1 MIHLTAWIAPD
12 ILRALGLSLL
22 HFLWQGA
29 ALAALAAAAMAF
41 ARRASARYVVA
52 VAVLAIMATAPIVT
66 FNILRNQP
74 AAIVADSPAQPN
86 DSAPTTAHP
95 ALGFVPGQ
103 SPRTPSNNQ
112 DAILWL
118 VQVWFI
124 GVLLFSL
131 RTAGGV
137 VLLERIRRRDAIPA
151 DDSLAA
157 LGAAIQRRMGLNRII
172 RYCESLELEAPAV
185 IGWFRPVVLLPI
197 SALTGFSQEQLQAVI
212 AHELAHIKR
221 FDGFVN
227 LFQVVVESLLFYHPA
242 VWWLNRRIRAE
253 RENCCD
259 DAAIALCGNPLEY
272 ARALTLM
279 EERRA
284 APALAMAANS
294 SPLAARIRRLLGAPS
309 LNSGLRTLGLA
320 AAILCL
326 SAAVLAG
333 NAFFATA
340 HSAAAQTK
348 PASPAWP
355 ATNPVIVVEA
365 ARPTTT
371 AAPKPQVAPAVEAD
385 PAVAASPAPEPAQ
398 APASEPQPQSQASPA
413 PKQSYIDGMKAE
425 GLDNLSLDELIS
437 MKVQGITAQY
447 VHDIHALG
455 LKPSVDDLVGMKVQ
469 GITPDYVKEMRAA
482 GLNLDVDQLI
492 AMKVQSITP
501 VYMQAMKDLGLKTD
515 ADDLI
520 GMKVQGITPDYVK
533 EMRGLGLNADGDNL
547 IGMKV
552 QGITPEYV
560 QQMRA
565 TGLKI
570 DTDDLIGMKVQGIT
584 PAYIKELGDLGFKV
598 DADSAIGMKVQGI
611 TPEYIRDIRATGLN
625 PDGDEIIGMKVQ
637 GITPEYI
644 KSLQSAGFKV
654 DVDDCIGAKVQGVT
668 PEFIEKARSHGFK
681 DLTLEKLIALKNS
694 GVLD

>member
-12 ILRALGLSLL
+12 VLRALGISLL

-29 ALAALAAAAMAF
+29 ALAVIAAVAMAF
-41 ARRASARYVVA
+41 ARRASARYVIA
-52 VAVLAIMATAPIVT
+52 VAILVLMTAAPIVT
-66 FNILRNQP
+66 FSVLLNQAAP
-74 AAIVADSPAQPN
+74 AEVTAPDQSTDIAP
-86 DSAPTTAHP
+86 SAVHP
-95 ALGFVPGQ
+95 ALGFVPVHN
-103 SPRTPSNNQ
+103 SRTPSNHEN
-112 DAILWL
+112 AILWL
-118 VQVWFI
+118 VQLWFI

-137 VLLERIRRRDAIPA
+137 LLLERIRRRDAAPA

-157 LGAAIQRRMGLNRII
+157 LGAAIQRRMGLHRVI

-197 SALTGFSQEQLQAVI
+197 SALTGFSQDQLQAVI

-227 LFQVVVESLLFYHPA
+227 LFQVFVESLLFYHPA
-242 VWWLNRRIRAE
+242 VWWLNRRIRVE

-284 APALAMAANS
+284 APALAMAANR

-348 PASPAWP
+348 PVPPASPN
-355 ATNPVIVVEA
+355 TSPVIVVEA
-365 ARPTTT
+365 ARPSPT
-371 AAPKPQVAPAVEAD
+371 ASPKPQLAPASQAD
-385 PAVAASPAPEPAQ
+385 PALAPSPTPDAAQ
-398 APASEPQPQSQASPA
+398 AGATPNPQSQAAPA
-413 PKQSYIDGMKAE
+413 PRQSYIDAMKAQ
-425 GLDNLSLDELIS
+425 GLDNLSLDELVE
-437 MKVQGITAQY
+437 MKVQGITPQY

-455 LKPSVDDLVGMKVQ
+455 LKPSVDDLVGMKAQ
-469 GITPDYVKEMRAA
+469 GITADYIKEMRTA
-482 GLNLDVDQLI
+482 GLDLDVDQLI
-492 AMKVQSITP
+492 GMKVQGVTP
-501 VYMQAMKDLGLKTD
+501 EYMQQMKNLGLKTD

-520 GMKVQGITPDYVK
+520 GMKVQGVTPDYVK
-533 EMRGLGLNADGDNL
+533 QMRGLGLNVDGDNL

-584 PAYIKELGDLGFKV
+584 PAYIKELADLGLKA
-598 DADSAIGMKVQGI
+598 DSDSAIGMKVQGV
-611 TPEYIRDIRATGLN
+611 TPEYIRAIRATGLN
-625 PDGDEIIGMKVQ
+625 PGADEIIGMKVQ
-637 GITPEYI
+637 GVTPEYI

-681 DLTLEKLIALKNS
+681 DLSLEKLIALKNS

>member
-12 ILRALGLSLL
+12 VLRSLGLSLL

-52 VAVLAIMATAPIVT
+52 VAVLALMTAAPIIT
-66 FNILRNQP
+66 FNVLRNRP
-74 AAIVADSPAQPN
+74 SPVVADVPTQPSDTTPA
-86 DSAPTTAHP
+86 TVHP
-95 ALGFVPGQ
+95 ALGFVPMHN
-103 SPRTPSNNQ
+103 SRTPANNQ

-151 DDSLAA
+151 DDSLVA

-242 VWWLNRRIRAE
+242 IWWLNRRIRAE

-259 DAAIALCGNPLEY
+259 DVAIALCGNPLEY

-333 NAFFATA
+333 NAFFASA

-348 PASPAWP
+348 PESPAWP
-355 ATNPVIVVEA
+355 ASNPVIVVEA
-365 ARPTTT
+365 ARPATT
-371 AAPKPQVAPAVEAD
+371 AAPKPQVAPAAEAD

-398 APASEPQPQSQASPA
+398 ATPAS
-413 PKQSYIDGMKAE
+413 
-425 GLDNLSLDELIS
+425 
-437 MKVQGITAQY
+437 
-447 VHDIHALG
+447 
-455 LKPSVDDLVGMKVQ
+455 
-469 GITPDYVKEMRAA
+469 
-482 GLNLDVDQLI
+482 
-492 AMKVQSITP
+492 
-501 VYMQAMKDLGLKTD
+501 
-515 ADDLI
+515 
-520 GMKVQGITPDYVK
+520 
-533 EMRGLGLNADGDNL
+533 
-547 IGMKV
+547 
-552 QGITPEYV
+552 
-560 QQMRA
+560 
-565 TGLKI
+565 
-570 DTDDLIGMKVQGIT
+570 
-584 PAYIKELGDLGFKV
+584 
-598 DADSAIGMKVQGI
+598 
-611 TPEYIRDIRATGLN
+611 
-625 PDGDEIIGMKVQ
+625 
-637 GITPEYI
+637 
-644 KSLQSAGFKV
+644 
-654 DVDDCIGAKVQGVT
+654 
-668 PEFIEKARSHGFK
+668 
-681 DLTLEKLIALKNS
+681 
-694 GVLD
+694 

>member
-12 ILRALGLSLL
+12 VLRALGLSLL

-29 ALAALAAAAMAF
+29 TLAALAAVAMAF
-41 ARRASARYVVA
+41 SRRASARYVVA
-52 VAVLAIMATAPIVT
+52 VAILALMSAAPIIT
-66 FNILRNQP
+66 FNVLRNRPSP
-74 AAIVADSPAQPN
+74 AVADSPAQPSDN
-86 DSAPTTAHP
+86 APTTAHP

-103 SPRTPSNNQ
+103 SQRTPSHNQ

-131 RTAGGV
+131 RTVGGV

-151 DDSLAA
+151 DNSLAA

-227 LFQVVVESLLFYHPA
+227 LFQVFVESLLFYHPA

-259 DAAIALCGNPLEY
+259 DAAIAVCGNPLEY

-340 HSAAAQTK
+340 RSAAAQTRLAS
-348 PASPAWP
+348 PASPASP
-355 ATNPVIVVEA
+355 AVVVVEA
-365 ARPTTT
+365 SRPATP
-371 AAPKPQVAPAVEAD
+371 AAPKPQVASATEAD
-385 PAVAASPAPEPAQ
+385 PALAASPASEPAQ
-398 APASEPQPQSQASPA
+398 AAPSPDPQAQPNPA
-413 PKQSYIDGMKAE
+413 PKQSYIDGLKAE

-492 AMKVQSITP
+492 GMKVQGITP
-501 VYMQAMKDLGLKTD
+501 EYMQQMKDLGLKTD

-533 EMRGLGLNADGDNL
+533 EMRGLGLNVDGDNL

-570 DTDDLIGMKVQGIT
+570 DTDELIGMKVQGIT

-681 DLTLEKLIALKNS
+681 DLSLEKLIALKNS